1 MKPEIWKLS
10 KVIERTQDKWKELAE
25 HLHFENSQVNAIQLN
40 NSTVK
45 DMCRD
50 MLGKWLEGKGKRE
63 SRTWNTLL
71 LALREMNLTELADEV
86 AAELK

>member
-1 MKPEIWKLS
+1 M
-10 KVIERTQDKWKELAE
+10 VQRTQDKWKELAE
-25 HLHFENSQVNAIQLN
+25 HLHFENYQVKAIQLD

-50 MLGKWLEGKGKRE
+50 MLGRWLEGGGERE
-63 SRTWNTLL
+63 PRTWNTLL
-71 LALREMNLTELADEV
+71 LALREMNLSELADEV